1 MTDPVLRL
9 EAVRLSVEPGGQ
21 VQTTI
26 TVQNLGDIVE
36 GYRLDVLGE
45 GASDWAQVLPDEVQV
60 YPGQD
65 STAVLVFTPPSDAVA
80 GSGAFPFA
88 VRARSVVDEE
98 TSAVVEGDLDLGRVF
113 GLQAKLSPVTSTGR
127 WRGKH
132 FVQFTNWGNAPVKL
146 KLTATDPD
154 EKLGFAVHPELV
166 EVPIGAEA
174 GAAVL
179 VRTRKPF
186 LRGQPVR
193 LPFTVTA
200 EPDPPE
206 PVARGPAGPLPIMA
220 DPRRAAVDGALNQRP
235 ILSRFV
241 VVVAVLALAAIGF
254 GLFLALRPGPPVET
268 AALRTGAPKTPT
280 LTAAAKDATTVVLS
294 WDGEAGLDGYNLYQ
308 VAANGKNAD
317 IIVVPGTLEQTEV
330 KDLQPG
336 TQYCFQLQAVR
347 GKIPSGTSP
356 SACAST
362 EFVAVTTTAGDAT
375 VTSTVPPSSGTDGA
389 GATSGS
395 AGAPTESTGGL
406 TPSPSQG
413 SSSAPTD
420 GGGQTAGGGP
430 TGGQSAGGQTAG
442 SGDHAGWRR
451 DGTAGNTGA
460 VTTPTGPGNSGG
472 TAGQTT
478 GPGTVVAT
486 PTGAAGTAVAARL
499 PAGTYLV
506 VLLPVPK
513 EPAWGRAAGRWCS
526 RAGTARGY
534 PGADRTHLGI
544 PGSDLLPEQRRH
556 HRVVPGATSGRCSPW
571 PKPRPWRPRTR
582 SGGSPGR
589 CRRADR
595 QGWSTRRLP
604 TRAHGHVTAVG
615 GACLAR
621 PGHHPDLGDGVD
633 VHRRVGIRRVD
644 VGHRDADLLRGDRLG
659 QLERLDRADVLHR
672 QLPTGGAVGEGQ
684 LECLGPVLI
693 RPLRV
698 VRADRPPSA
707 GTGPWSACGRF
718 NTSEPND
725 PGGGTTPGE
734 MQAPASPGGC
744 QVEAHAVASR
754 SSAASGG

>member
-1 MTDPVLRL
+1 MKPSSADTPADPETTVTDPVLRL
-9 EAVRLSVEPGGQ
+9 ETVRLSVEPGGQ

-26 TVQNLGDIVE
+26 TIQNPGDIVE

-45 GASDWAQVLPDEVQV
+45 GASDWGQVLPDEVQV

-65 STAVLVFTPPSDAVA
+65 STAVLVFNPPSDAIA
-80 GSGAFPFA
+80 GTGAFPFA

-98 TSAVVEGDLDLGRVF
+98 TSAVTEGDLDLGRVF

-132 FVQFTNWGNAPVKL
+132 LVQFTNWGNAPVKL

-317 IIVVPGTLEQTEV
+317 IIVVPGTLQQTEV

-362 EFVAVTTTAGDAT
+362 EFVAVTTTAGPAT
-375 VTSTVPPSSGTDGA
+375 VTSTAPPSAGTDGA
-389 GATSGS
+389 AATSGS
-395 AGAPTESTGGL
+395 AGVPTDSAGGV
-406 TPSPSQG
+406 TPPPSQG
-413 SSSAPTD
+413 SSPALTD
-420 GGGQTAGGGP
+420 GGGQTAGGQTAGGGETGGSGTTPGGGATGTAVPPTGGGTGP
-430 TGGQSAGGQTAG
+430 TGQSSPGGTVGSSGVGPTPVTGATAG
-442 SGDHAGWRR
+442 
-451 DGTAGNTGA
+451 T
-460 VTTPTGPGNSGG
+460 
-472 TAGQTT
+472 
-478 GPGTVVAT
+478 
-486 PTGAAGTAVAARL
+486 AGTAVNPSAVASSI
-499 PAGTYLV
+499 PAGSFLV
-506 VLLPVPK
+506 VLVPVPIQPGAEKLAQDDVVKFGNLGLPVKYVLSSDIKGLTFYPNRAITT
-513 EPAWGRAAGRWCS
+513 PAYLVYVGPFFTLAEAQALAA
-526 RAGTARGY
+526 TN
-534 PGADRTHLGI
+534 PGFSVA
-544 PGSDLLPEQRRH
+544 
-556 HRVVPGATSGRCSPW
+556 
-571 PKPRPWRPRTR
+571 
-582 SGGSPGR
+582 
-589 CRRADR
+589 
-595 QGWSTRRLP
+595 
-604 TRAHGHVTAVG
+604 
-615 GACLAR
+615 
-621 PGHHPDLGDGVD
+621 
-633 VHRRVGIRRVD
+633 
-644 VGHRDADLLRGDRLG
+644 
-659 QLERLDRADVLHR
+659 
-672 QLPTGGAVGEGQ
+672 
-684 LECLGPVLI
+684 GPV
-693 RPLRV
+693 P
-698 VRADRPPSA
+698 A
-707 GTGPWSACGRF
+707 G
-718 NTSEPND
+718 
-725 PGGGTTPGE
+725 
-734 MQAPASPGGC
+734 
-744 QVEAHAVASR
+744 
-754 SSAASGG
+754 

>member
-1 MTDPVLRL
+1 VTDPVLRL

-26 TVQNLGDIVE
+26 TIQNPGDIVE

-45 GASDWAQVLPDEVQV
+45 SASDWAQVSPDEVQV

-65 STAVLVFTPPSDAVA
+65 STAVLVFNPPPDAVA
-80 GSGAFPFA
+80 GVGAFPFA
-88 VRARSVVDEE
+88 VRARSVVDAQ

-132 FVQFTNWGNAPVKL
+132 LVQFTNWGNAPVKL

-241 VVVAVLALAAIGF
+241 VVVAVLALAAVGF

-268 AALRTGAPKTPT
+268 AALRAGAPKTPT
-280 LTAAAKDATTVVLS
+280 LTAAAKDATTIVLS
-294 WDGEAGLDGYNLYQ
+294 WDGETGLDGYNLYQ

-317 IIVVPGTLEQTEV
+317 IIVVPGALQQTEV

-375 VTSTVPPSSGTDGA
+375 VTSTVPPSSGTDTA
-389 GATSGS
+389 SAPSGS
-395 AGAPTESTGGL
+395 AGVPTDSVSGV
-406 TPSPSQG
+406 TPPPSQG
-413 SSSAPTD
+413 TPPPTD
-420 GGGQTAGGGP
+420 
-430 TGGQSAGGQTAG
+430 TGGQSSGGQTPG
-442 SGDHAGWRR
+442 G
-451 DGTAGNTGA
+451 GTTPGGGATTPGEPTGG
-460 VTTPTGPGNSGG
+460 VTTPTGQSSSGG
-472 TAGQTT
+472 TAGPT
-478 GPGTVVAT
+478 GGSGTVAGT
-486 PTGAAGTAVAARL
+486 PTGTATNTAGARL

-513 EPAWGRAAGRWCS
+513 GQPEAAQLAAG
-526 RAGTARGY
+526 AVAQATARGIPAHTVLTSEY
-534 PGADRTHLGI
+534 PGLTFY
-544 PGSDLLPEQRRH
+544 PN
-556 HRVVPGATSGRCSPW
+556 
-571 PKPRPWRPRTR
+571 
-582 SGGSPGR
+582 
-589 CRRADR
+589 
-595 QGWSTRRLP
+595 
-604 TRAHGHVTAVG
+604 TAVTTESYLVYVG
-615 GACLAR
+615 PFFSLAEAQTFAAQD
-621 PGHHPDLGDGVD
+621 PNW
-633 VHRRVGIRRVD
+633 RV
-644 VGHRDADLLRGDRLG
+644 A
-659 QLERLDRADVLHR
+659 
-672 QLPTGGAVGEGQ
+672 
-684 LECLGPVLI
+684 GPV
-693 RPLRV
+693 P
-698 VRADRPPSA
+698 A
-707 GTGPWSACGRF
+707 G
-718 NTSEPND
+718 
-725 PGGGTTPGE
+725 
-734 MQAPASPGGC
+734 
-744 QVEAHAVASR
+744 
-754 SSAASGG
+754 